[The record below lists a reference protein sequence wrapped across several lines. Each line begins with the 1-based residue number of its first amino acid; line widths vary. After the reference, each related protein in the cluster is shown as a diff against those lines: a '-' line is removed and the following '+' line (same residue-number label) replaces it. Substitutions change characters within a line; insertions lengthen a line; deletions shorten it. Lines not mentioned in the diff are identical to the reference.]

1 MDVGTNFI
9 LHWKDPNH
17 ALSVDSYLQLSVGY
31 TRPYLNTSA
40 NVELSGSPKVDASV
54 TTGHCNVVVG
64 IDSSYDTAKGDFSKW
79 ALGAGYSQPD
89 YQVGVLWADKG
100 DTIKALISHKLGTG
114 HAGAE
119 IVKSF
124 KAEGSTKFTMGLS
137 HVLSS
142 GASVKYKMDSA
153 GVLSALWE
161 QSLDK
166 STKIGLSTQ
175 TNIKEVEKGARMGV
189 SLEMNN

>member
-1 MDVGTNFI
+1 MLNGGNY
-9 LHWKDPNH
+9 
-17 ALSVDSYLQLSVGY
+17 AQLSFGY

-54 TTGHCNVVVG
+54 TTGHGNVVVG
-64 IDSSYDTAKGDFSKW
+64 ADSSYDTAKGDFSKW

-89 YQVGVLWADKG
+89 YQVGILWADKG
-100 DTIKALISHKLGTG
+100 DSLKALISHKLGTG

-119 IVKSF
+119 IMKSF
-124 KAEGSTKFTMGLS
+124 KGEGSTKFTMGMS
-137 HVLSS
+137 HVLAS

-161 QSLDK
+161 QDLDK
-166 STKIGLSTQ
+166 GTKIGLSTQ

-189 SLEMNN
+189 CLEMNS